1 MGTQRCVQAGEFSEW
16 GPCVDSGCGDV
27 VVDEVCDN
35 GTDDDCDGLID
46 EGCYL
51 DAVVNLDG
59 DCLSAFCPAQAPNP
73 IGCQITMDGGDS
85 RGCVSHA
92 PGSSEVYF
100 QEGNACPLCLP
111 LIGCTGGAGRVS
123 GTLRCS
129 SELTPVALN
138 ATNCVINK
146 SEPSYPTPRS
156 TPITQPVSGC
166 AQ

>member
-1 MGTQRCVQAGEFSEW
+1 
-16 GPCVDSGCGDV
+16 VDSGCGDV
-27 VVDEVCDN
+27 VLEEACDN
-35 GTDDDCDGLID
+35 GIDDDCDGLVD
-46 EGCYL
+46 EGCTL

-73 IGCQITMDGGDS
+73 IGCQITMEGDDS

-92 PGSSEVYF
+92 AGSSEVYF
-100 QEGNACPLCLP
+100 QEGNACPTCLP
-111 LIGCTGGAGRVS
+111 IIGCTGGAGRVT

-129 SELTPVALN
+129 SDPTPVPLD

-146 SEPSYPTPRS
+146 VEPSYPTPLL

>member
-1 MGTQRCVQAGEFSEW
+1 MQTCVQSGEFAEW
-16 GPCVDSGCGDV
+16 GPCVGSGCGDV
-27 VVDEVCDN
+27 VLEEACDN
-35 GTDDDCDGLID
+35 ATDDDCDGLVD

-51 DAVVNLDG
+51 DAEVDLDG

-73 IGCQITMDGGDS
+73 IGCQITMEGSDA

-92 PGSSEVYF
+92 PGSAEVYF
-100 QEGNACPLCLP
+100 QEGNACPTCLP
-111 LIGCTGGAGRVS
+111 FFGCSGGAGRVT

-129 SELTPVALN
+129 SDPRATALD
-138 ATNCVINK
+138 AANCVINK
-146 SEPSYPTPRS
+146 TEPSYPTPVA